1 MKSPETPE
9 DEKLRLA
16 KLRSLCI
23 LDTAQES
30 RFDRFTRMVQR
41 IFKVPIVM
49 ISLVDEDRQ
58 WFKSCVGL
66 NISEIPRSISF
77 CGHAIQG
84 SKVLIVEYTLE
95 DERFS
100 DNPLVLGEPHL
111 RFYAGCP
118 LILDNLKLGTLCI
131 ADRVPRSL
139 DQDQREN
146 LKDLASMVEQE
157 LAAILL
163 ATRDGLTNLENRR
176 GFVALAQQSLQLCTR
191 QGISVSLLSLD
202 LEHFKTINDLHEDHK
217 GDQALIAFADLIK
230 DVCRDSDIVA
240 RLGGDEFVVL
250 LINSTREQSETVVN
264 RIREALNNQNRVSG
278 KDYAIDFCYGITSY
292 QPERHET
299 IAELLADSNTLMK
312 EIKQLSKSG
321 PTDKSIPE

>member
-66 NISEIPRSISF
+66 NISEIHRSISF

-84 SKVLIVEYTLE
+84 SKVLIVEDTIE

-240 RLGGDEFVVL
+240 RLGGDEFVVI

>member
-30 RFDRFTRMVQR
+30 RFDRFTRMIQR

-49 ISLVDEDRQ
+49 ISFVDEERQ
-58 WFKSCVGL
+58 WLKSCVGL
-66 NISEIPRSISF
+66 NTSEIPRSISF
-77 CGHAIQG
+77 CGHGIQ
-84 SKVLIVEYTLE
+84 SSEILIVEDTLE

-240 RLGGDEFVVL
+240 RLGGDELVVL

-278 KDYAIDFCYGITSY
+278 KDYTIDFCYGITSY

-312 EIKQLSKSG
+312 EIKQLSNSG
-321 PTDKSIPE
+321 PTGKSTPE

>member
-1 MKSPETPE
+1 LKSPETPE
-9 DEKLRLA
+9 DERLRLA

-49 ISLVDEDRQ
+49 ISLVDEERQ

-84 SKVLIVEYTLE
+84 SEILIVEDTLE

-131 ADRVPRSL
+131 ADRVPQSL

-202 LEHFKTINDLHEDHK
+202 LEHFKKINDLHEDHK

-312 EIKQLSKSG
+312 EIKQLSNSG
-321 PTDKSIPE
+321 PTGKSTPE

>member
-1 MKSPETPE
+1 
-9 DEKLRLA
+9 
-16 KLRSLCI
+16 
-23 LDTAQES
+23 
-30 RFDRFTRMVQR
+30 
-41 IFKVPIVM
+41 
-49 ISLVDEDRQ
+49 
-58 WFKSCVGL
+58 
-66 NISEIPRSISF
+66 
-77 CGHAIQG
+77 
-84 SKVLIVEYTLE
+84 LIVEDTLE

-131 ADRVPRSL
+131 ADRVPQSL

-240 RLGGDEFVVL
+240 RLGGDELVVL

-278 KDYAIDFCYGITSY
+278 KDYTIDFCYGITSY

-312 EIKQLSKSG
+312 EIKQLSNSG
-321 PTDKSIPE
+321 PTGKSTP

>member
-1 MKSPETPE
+1 LKSPETPE

-49 ISLVDEDRQ
+49 ISFVDEERQ

-66 NISEIPRSISF
+66 NTSEIPRSISF

-84 SKVLIVEYTLE
+84 SEILIVEDTLE

-146 LKDLASMVEQE
+146 LKDLASIVEQE

-312 EIKQLSKSG
+312 EIKQLSNSG
-321 PTDKSIPE
+321 PTDKSTPE